1 MRGPPNVHKRASL
14 FNDTHCFHTAQHLC
28 KKPHQY
34 TAPQL
39 RYATLRSGGA
49 ISTLRFGGAKSNSQ
63 NQVVWDS
70 HSPVGVKE
78 ET

>member
-1 MRGPPNVHKRASL
+1 MMGG
-14 FNDTHCFHTAQHLC
+14 HTL
-28 KKPHQY
+28 HQY

-39 RYATLRSGGA
+39 RYATLRFGGAISTLRSGGA